1 MSRHGHF
8 ASVVSARR
16 GLRFIAVVFGALIS
30 CPSVL
35 SCVRP
40 AEDRVRLDARVG
52 RAQIEGASVTV
63 EGGLA
68 VVRRFS
74 RERLEL
80 WGNAPE
86 LFLAVTL
93 SGGEPLELR
102 IENCMPDAELRV
114 REGQASIGAVAT
126 GLATQCEWEI
136 TPYGSALGLAVE
148 VPRGESD
155 GFEFALLSDIQNG
168 IDEIQDVYRAISA
181 EPGLSFVLSTG
192 DLTSRGTRPETE
204 RFRAELAGLSIPFFT
219 TIGNH
224 ELGESPPL
232 FQQYFGRGSFH
243 FDFRGVHFTMIDS
256 ASATV
261 DPTVYEWLD
270 GWLQHSL
277 EDGGSEPH
285 VVAMHI
291 PPLDP
296 IGVRN
301 GCFASRAEAA
311 KLLLRLADHGVDL
324 TLYGHIHSY
333 YAFQNAGIEAHISGG
348 GGALPETF
356 DGVGRHF
363 MVVSMDKTR
372 GVLGSRIVRVD

>member
-1 MSRHGHF
+1 MSLHGCS
-8 ASVVSARR
+8 ASPVSARR
-16 GLRFIAVVFGALIS
+16 GARLIAVAFGALIS
-30 CPSVL
+30 CSLVV

-52 RAQIEGASVTV
+52 RAQIDGGSVTV

-68 VVRRFS
+68 VVRQFS

-86 LFLAVTL
+86 LSLAMGL

-102 IENCMPDAELRV
+102 LENCVPNAELRV
-114 REGQASIGAVAT
+114 LEGQAGIARVDT
-126 GLATQCEWEI
+126 GLATQCGWEI
-136 TPYGSALGLAVE
+136 TPDGAALRLAVE

-155 GFEFALLSDIQNG
+155 EFDFAVLSDIQNG
-168 IDEIQDVYRAISA
+168 IDEIQDAYRAINA
-181 EPGLSFVLSTG
+181 EPDLSFVLSTG
-192 DLTSRGTRPETE
+192 DLTSRGTRAETE
-204 RFRAELAGLSIPFFT
+204 RFQAELAGLSIPFFT

-232 FQQYFGRGSFH
+232 FQEYFGRGSFH
-243 FDFRGVHFTMIDS
+243 FDFRGVHFTMVDS

-270 GWLQHSL
+270 DWLDHSFGL
-277 EDGGSEPH
+277 GKSEPH

-324 TLYGHIHSY
+324 ALYGHIHSY
-333 YAFQNAGIEAHISGG
+333 YAFHNAGIEAHISGG

-363 MVVSMDKTR
+363 MVVRMDGTC
-372 GVLGSRIVRVD
+372 GMLGSRIVRVD